1 MNLLGYRFKPKLWAI
16 LVTLVFVMVFVSL
29 GKWQLSRADEKN
41 SRQERLDY
49 LAKQP
54 IVVLPSSQIKLEEY
68 LYREVEL
75 RGEYQ
80 HAHTIYLDNKSNKGR
95 AGYHILTPI
104 RISNSSLHVVINR
117 GWVPTGLD
125 RAVLPDVPETE
136 GEVKV
141 TGIVVSPEVR
151 TLELSSQ
158 VIEGSVWGNFNL
170 HRFHEVTGLD
180 FQPIIV
186 LQKDKLEDGLVREW
200 DRPDSGSA
208 KNISYAFQWFSL
220 AITTLIIFL
229 ALNVRREDK
238 KVE

>member
-1 MNLLGYRFKPKLWAI
+1 MILLGYRFKPKLWAI
-16 LVTLVFVMVFVSL
+16 LVTVVFFMVFVSL

-41 SRQERLDY
+41 ARQERLDY

-54 IVVLPSSQIKLEEY
+54 IITLPGSLIKLEEY

-75 RGEYQ
+75 KGEYQ
-80 HAHTIYLDNKSNKGR
+80 HTHTIYLDNKSNKGR

-104 RISNSSLHVVINR
+104 RLLNSSLHVVINR

-125 RAVLPDVPETE
+125 RAILPDVPETE

-141 TGIVVSPEVR
+141 TGIVVSPEIR

-158 VIEGSVWGNFNL
+158 VIDGPVWGNFNL
-170 HRFHEVTGLD
+170 QRFHEVTKLEL
-180 FQPIIV
+180 QPIIV
-186 LQKDKLEDGLVREW
+186 LQKDKIEDGLVREW

-220 AITTLIIFL
+220 AITTIIIFL
-229 ALNVRREDK
+229 ALNVRRENTK
-238 KVE
+238 IE